1 MTELA
6 GFEFFR
12 QWANGSLFT
21 NGIDP
26 GPSFGLDSL
35 SGWEI
40 GLPIAS
46 NIEFDTAMQ
55 LWSKF
60 LLDPG
65 TSEYLINQRT
75 KKPYENP
82 VSLVTPIGIA
92 TWFLAMDVSSTYN
105 NLKLRYKLSDD
116 QMHAILDWLVKIRD
130 NFALSF
136 SQLELGLPINAY
148 EFGNMLLI
156 GSVISGF
163 SIAAIGLL
171 TLVITKLS

>member
-46 NIEFDTAMQ
+46 NIEFDTSMQ
-55 LWSKF
+55 LWSEF
-60 LLDPG
+60 LLDP
-65 TSEYLINQRT
+65 RT

-82 VSLVTPIGIA
+82 ESLVTPIGIA
-92 TWFLAMDVSSTYN
+92 KWFIAMDVSSTYN
-105 NLKLRYKLSDD
+105 DLKLHYKLSDD

-156 GSVISGF
+156 GSLISGF
-163 SIAAIGLL
+163 SLAAIGVL
-171 TLVITKLS
+171 TLVITKLSKQRKQR